1 MSNLRVELCNVA
13 PQLSIGCLQCAV
25 LRLQRRRVFPQFDVG
40 VLQVLVL
47 DLEERIL
54 GLDLFDL
61 CLQSFR
67 VLLRFTQLLDFCI
80 VPLQTLELMLKVK
93 LTVRLAQNRRH
104 SQLDLKPTAQVGAAA
119 SRQEMV
125 RCLKNRPSLGTRV
138 VNDGVQSSM
147 DLSNLSRCV

>member
-1 MSNLRVELCNVA
+1 MLAMRGSPPA
-13 PQLSIGCLQCAV
+13 A
-25 LRLQRRRVFPQFDVG
+25 RRVFPQFGDG
-40 VLQVLVL
+40 VLQVVVL

-61 CLQSFR
+61 CLQPFR

-80 VPLQTLELMLKVK
+80 IPLQTLELMLKVK

-138 VNDGVQSSM
+138 VVNDGVQSSM